1 MTRRSWFLAIW
12 PATEPVAPTASFGGL
27 YLRTTATD
35 LGFNIS
41 SEGNDD
47 LTELAAVLQI
57 AVHFHHIV
65 ELECA
70 IDHRLER
77 ATREAVGDVLHCDL
91 SACLVG
97 RHQPDAVPLDRWHLA
112 DHLQH
117 RYRGVTL
124 AQCAVDVGDALIGQ
138 RGDQLGK
145 VWAAY
150 RIEGNARAIAVRDA
164 HHFGD
169 PRLLLRS
176 ARQRDGGRTGILSNL
191 NRRQADAARS
201 CGNDDEVARF
211 HLSVEDER
219 AVGRYKHHPD

>member
-35 LGFNIS
+35 LGVNIS
-41 SEGNDD
+41 SKGNDD

-65 ELECA
+65 ELECT
-70 IDHRLER
+70 IDDRLER
-77 ATREAVGDVLHCDL
+77 AAREALGDVLHCDL
-91 SACLVG
+91 PACLVA

-124 AQCAVDVGDALIGQ
+124 AQCAVDLGDALIGQ

-145 VWAAY
+145 VRAPY
-150 RIEGNARAIAVRDA
+150 GIEGHARGISLRPTHHLRD
-164 HHFGD
+164 
-169 PRLLLRS
+169 
-176 ARQRDGGRTGILSNL
+176 
-191 NRRQADAARS
+191 
-201 CGNDDEVARF
+201 
-211 HLSVEDER
+211 
-219 AVGRYKHHPD
+219 

>member
-35 LGFNIS
+35 LGVNIS
-41 SEGNDD
+41 SKGNDD

-65 ELECA
+65 ELECT
-70 IDHRLER
+70 IDDRLER
-77 ATREAVGDVLHCDL
+77 ATREALGDVLHCDL
-91 SACLVG
+91 PACLVA
-97 RHQPDAVPLDRWHLA
+97 RHQPDAVPLNPCHLP
-112 DHLQH
+112 DHLH
-117 RYRGVTL
+117 PRYRGVTL

-145 VWAAY
+145 VRAAY
-150 RIEGNARAIAVRDA
+150 GIEGNARAIAVRDA

-169 PRLLLRS
+169 HVLLLGCNDMRCAGLVQPLLLIRS
-176 ARQRDGGRTGILSNL
+176 ARQCDGGRTGIISNL
-191 NRRQADAARS
+191 NRRQADAA
-201 CGNDDEVARF
+201 
-211 HLSVEDER
+211 
-219 AVGRYKHHPD
+219 